1 MKIVGL
7 LSLMLALVFGAD
19 DSAQAL
25 DLTGT
30 WVGIASLIIF
40 VVGYFFIAA
49 EENFHINKAKP
60 AIFIGTFMFLLI
72 GF

>member
-19 DSAQAL
+19 DSVQAL

-30 WVGIASLIIF
+30 WVGLSYRKRNGRPF
-40 VVGYFFIAA
+40 YAA
-49 EENFHINKAKP
+49 
-60 AIFIGTFMFLLI
+60 
-72 GF
+72 